1 MPLNSQ
7 AQSMSSIELTDVDL
21 VANMVHRQ
29 GRELLKVRRDLE
41 DFKNLYNT
49 ALDAVFASQACVE
62 DAMKSSSLLQLR
74 LTNLNKDL
82 AYLQAEHQATLTE
95 LETAY
100 MDLRAVV
107 GLFNPGLEQPA
118 TILVPSNPSSEESMD
133 DYTSLS
139 SEELVAS
146 SSHFLQKDE
155 EHVEEREDDPNERES
170 KPLFAENPRIVA
182 VKSMAPIE
190 ESLAFVAGQSDKVN
204 GVDLNNSEK
213 KTDMPVPLQDGASAC
228 EVPTMN
234 GSRVGSMS
242 GDYNESIS
250 QSNGTNVVISPS
262 QLEPSSVLTTSVA
275 AESQSD
281 SNAPCASA
289 SSNVAPSDLTSSS
302 SSSIILASP
311 GTPISHSPNPAANN
325 SKSMGLEASSA
336 QFKQSDGIVTP
347 VPTTTSVLVTAAP
360 QAPGLNS
367 TNTFIAPQGQSSPVS
382 ILALNPY
389 LQSTAVSI
397 VSPTPTASATLAP
410 NISSNPVAPKLNEI
424 SSSISSGS
432 PSSSLIGTM
441 LSTALLAPVCTKLS
455 GHTNQAIRDLCEKAI
470 GPPEKVNYI
479 IIKTFEAFLARPLS
493 QNQLFISVSQ
503 SAKNKS
509 PNLIR
514 FESRWKGHILL
525 QNSSAK
531 RLYYLGEYQS
541 EASCKIASNEFTF
554 LPEETKKHVLH
565 LARSRPETDIKINEQ
580 MLLSM
585 DKDDGIYIARTELR
599 FISLGKTVQV
609 SLKNEAKKRGFV

>member
-1 MPLNSQ
+1 MRPLNSQ
-7 AQSMSSIELTDVDL
+7 AQTMSSIELTDVDL
-21 VANMVHRQ
+21 VANLVHRQ

-41 DFKNLYNT
+41 DSKNLYNT
-49 ALDAVFASQACVE
+49 ALDAVFASKACVE

-82 AYLQAEHQATLTE
+82 SDLQAEHQATLTE

-139 SEELVAS
+139 SEELVNDI
-146 SSHFLQKDE
+146 FTDE

-170 KPLFAENPRIVA
+170 KPLVAKNPRIIS
-182 VKSMAPIE
+182 VKSMAPIR
-190 ESLAFVAGQSDKVN
+190 ESLGPVAGQSNKVN
-204 GVDLNNSEK
+204 GVDPNNSEK
-213 KTDMPVPLQDGASAC
+213 KTDMPAPLQDGASAC
-228 EVPTMN
+228 DVPTMN

-250 QSNGTNVVISPS
+250 QSNGTNVVISS
-262 QLEPSSVLTTSVA
+262 SKLEPSSVLT
-275 AESQSD
+275 AESLRD
-281 SNAPCASA
+281 SNVPCASA
-289 SSNVAPSDLTSSS
+289 TSNVAPS
-302 SSSIILASP
+302 
-311 GTPISHSPNPAANN
+311 
-325 SKSMGLEASSA
+325 GLEANSTH
-336 QFKQSDGIVTP
+336 FKQSNVIATP
-347 VPTTTSVLVTAAP
+347 APTATSVLVTAAP

-367 TNTFIAPQGQSSPVS
+367 NNTFIAPQAPKV
-382 ILALNPY
+382 
-389 LQSTAVSI
+389 T
-397 VSPTPTASATLAP
+397 ATLVP
-410 NISSNPVAPKLNEI
+410 NISSNAVAPKSNAI

-432 PSSSLIGTM
+432 PSSSLIGTI
-441 LSTALLAPVCTKLS
+441 LSTALLAPVCTNLS
-455 GHTNQAIRDLCEKAI
+455 SRTNQAIRDLCEKAI
-470 GPPEKVNYI
+470 GPPDKVNYI
-479 IIKTFEAFLARPLS
+479 IIKTSEAFLARPLS

-525 QNSSAK
+525 QNSAAK

-541 EASCKIASNEFTF
+541 EASCKIASNEFTS
-554 LPEETKKHVLH
+554 LPEETKKYVLH
-565 LARSRPETDIKINEQ
+565 LARSRSETDIKNNER

-585 DKDDGIYIARTELR
+585 DKDDGIYISRTELR
-599 FISLGKTVQV
+599 FISVSNTVQV
-609 SLKNEAKKRGFV
+609 SLRNEAKKKGFV